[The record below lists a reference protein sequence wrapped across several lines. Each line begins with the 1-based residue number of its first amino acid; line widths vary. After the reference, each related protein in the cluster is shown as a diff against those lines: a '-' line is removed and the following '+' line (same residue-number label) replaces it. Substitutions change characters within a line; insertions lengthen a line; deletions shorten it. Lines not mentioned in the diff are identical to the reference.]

1 MKDDDAFADQ
11 KYLDGW
17 PEFFK
22 NVTVVQHK
30 GANVAP
36 WNLDNYDIR
45 YNNGKV
51 YIDDDPLIFYHFHD
65 LKRISTSF
73 YLTGLNDFSMR
84 LNKAISKHVYIP
96 YIKQINGFGIA
107 MPIKY

>member
-1 MKDDDAFADQ
+1 M
-11 KYLDGW
+11 
-17 PEFFK
+17 
-22 NVTVVQHK
+22 
-30 GANVAP
+30 
-36 WNLDNYDIR
+36 
-45 YNNGKV
+45 

-107 MPIKY
+107 MPIRDIRIEKTASAIKYAIQHRWGYKFLRSLKWYVKGEGLFVKS